1 MQEKKNRKRKV
12 LNSSVCNNLVGRH
25 LLCSTER
32 ANRFVIQLGNRG
44 KKVAI
49 AINVFVKLL
58 FIMKG
63 CIIPD

>member
-1 MQEKKNRKRKV
+1 MKSCGCRKKKNRERKRKV

-44 KKVAI
+44 KKGSNSYKRI
-49 AINVFVKLL
+49 
-58 FIMKG
+58 
-63 CIIPD
+63 C